1 MNSPPRSASIAPGSA
16 ALGPAERATFERD
29 GLLVLRAW
37 SPPELVAAAREAAV
51 HQLDTR
57 QPPLELEAEVG
68 YPGAPAS
75 TSTPGGQTVRRLLRA
90 HDRGEAFRALAT
102 SPALGQVLRELMLP
116 ADGNGSVLMAQAHH
130 NCVMTKM
137 PSYSSQTNWHQDVR
151 YWSYQRPEL
160 ISAWFALGSET
171 DENGCLSFIPGT
183 HRMNF
188 GRDRLDDQL
197 LRDVGVDPQDAGSGR
212 PGAVPLPAVPRRR
225 AKPHAGD
232 EVLAGV
238 YLSGRG
244 QPAVA
249 RDEVGLDA
257 GRGRLVRRCG
267 PPFPP
272 APASRPGG
280 SPRAALVPPPAPRS
294 A

>member
-16 ALGPAERATFERD
+16 ALGPAERATFEHD

-102 SPALGQVLRELMLP
+102 STALGQVLRELMLP
-116 ADGNGSVLMAQAHH
+116 AGGNGSVLMAQAHH

-151 YWSYQRPEL
+151 YWSYRRPEL

-197 LRDVGVDPQDAGSGR
+197 FLRTDREDNQALIASAVAPALAAGDLVLFHCRLFHAAGR
-212 PGAVPLPAVPRRR
+212 NRTQATKFSLVCTYRAEDNLPLPGTKSASTQDVAV
-225 AKPHAGD
+225 
-232 EVLAGV
+232 
-238 YLSGRG
+238 
-244 QPAVA
+244 
-249 RDEVGLDA
+249 
-257 GRGRLVRRCG
+257 
-267 PPFPP
+267 
-272 APASRPGG
+272 
-280 SPRAALVPPPAPRS
+280 
-294 A
+294 